1 MATAGATIASPD
13 TAEDAISAVTV
24 EDGMRVVVAHTGPP
38 VCVLLQSIADVRAAE
53 LLPVPVA
60 AAQHAAVVAQHAAVV
75 AQHVAVAAQLV
86 AAEQHVEAAANGTN
100 RLQAA

>member
-1 MATAGATIASPD
+1 
-13 TAEDAISAVTV
+13 
-24 EDGMRVVVAHTGPP
+24 MRVVVAHTDPP

-60 AAQHAAVVAQHAAVV
+60 AAQHAAVV

>member
-24 EDGMRVVVAHTGPP
+24 EDGMRVVVAHTDPP

-60 AAQHAAVVAQHAAVV
+60 AAQHAAVV